1 MIYAIAS
8 QKGGVGK
15 TTTAVSLAHG
25 LSRRGKRVL
34 VVDTDTQNHVAEC
47 LGINAKARKA
57 SLYDV
62 VVDEMN
68 VDDAIVE
75 ARSNLFV
82 LAGGQNVAKLRRF
95 IQLAEVEAEYVLTD
109 ALSSAAEQFDIVII
123 DSSPAWDLLA
133 VNTLFFA
140 KRVIVPVE
148 LDVLAVNGLFKYT
161 KQIGRLSKRSTVAQL
176 HTILP
181 TMVNASFARTEEL
194 LTQLTDYFGRAL
206 IASPIRTSSRLAEC
220 PAHKQT
226 IYEYAAAD
234 RAVTDY
240 EKLIERILKDG

>member
-1 MIYAIAS
+1 MNYAIAS

-34 VVDTDTQNHVAEC
+34 IVDTDTQNHVVEC
-47 LGINAKARKA
+47 LGIDTEA

-62 VVDEMN
+62 VIDEMN
-68 VDDAIVE
+68 VNDAIVE
-75 ARSNLFV
+75 ARPNLFV

-133 VNTLFFA
+133 VNVLFFA

-181 TMVNASFARTEEL
+181 TMVNASFARTDEL
-194 LTQLTDYFGRAL
+194 LTQLTDYFGSEL
-206 IASPIRTSSRLAEC
+206 IAPPIRTSSRLAEC

-234 RAVTDY
+234 RAVSDY
-240 EKLIERILKDG
+240 EKLVDRILQDFE